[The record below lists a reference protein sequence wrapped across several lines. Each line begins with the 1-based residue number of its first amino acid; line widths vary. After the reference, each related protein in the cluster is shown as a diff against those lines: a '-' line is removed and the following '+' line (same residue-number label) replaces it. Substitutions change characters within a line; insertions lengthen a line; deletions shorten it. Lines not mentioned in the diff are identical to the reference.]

1 MKQLTS
7 KFGFLALATT
17 MVFASCDKKEMII
30 TSTANDS
37 LNTNNSDL
45 DAVYDRTV
53 NYSVVVT
60 AQMESDFR
68 SPSGVTGATV
78 VASVDGSNVS
88 VTTDASG
95 IATFAGI
102 KAGLVSVSVTKAD
115 WTTANFIVDLTSS
128 SVNGTGGDIDNH
140 SERSAATLV
149 TLLQTANLGTSTLKG
164 DLDIERN
171 QNGNTQ
177 PESVNSGTANL
188 TARVNFNNYDGNGS
202 SQSGVGASHSG
213 YGRIMDF
220 YYEGLMG
227 TSNFA
232 LSGDSYSVTLPASAY
247 GLSVDVLSNPFKED
261 NVDFGGV
268 TTNET
273 FNNGGGGSSA
283 TTVWS
288 GTSYTGQTYIV
299 DLFFMP

>member
-7 KFGFLALATT
+7 KLGFLALATT
-17 MVFASCDKKEMII
+17 LVFASCGKKEMII

-37 LNTNNSDL
+37 LNTNNSNL

-53 NYSVVVT
+53 NYSVAVT
-60 AQMESDFR
+60 AQKESDFR
-68 SPSGVTGATV
+68 SPMGVDAATV
-78 VASVDGSNVS
+78 VVSVDGSNVS
-88 VTTDASG
+88 VTTGADG
-95 IATFAGI
+95 IATFSGI

-115 WTTANFIVDLTSS
+115 WTSASYIVDLTNSN
-128 SVNGTGGDIDNH
+128 VNGTGGDIDNH

-149 TLLQTANLGTSTLKG
+149 TLLKTANLGTSTLTG
-164 DLDIERN
+164 DLEIERN

-177 PESVNSGTANL
+177 SETMASGKASL

-202 SQSGVGASHSG
+202 SQSGVGFSHTG
-213 YGRIMDF
+213 YGQVLDF

-227 TSNFA
+227 TANFPI
-232 LSGDSYSVTLPASAY
+232 SGDTYSVTMPASAY
-247 GLSVDVLSNPFKED
+247 GLDIIVNSNPFKEN

-273 FNNGGGGSSA
+273 FNIGGSASPV
-283 TTVWS
+283 TIWN

-299 DLFFMP
+299 DLFYQ